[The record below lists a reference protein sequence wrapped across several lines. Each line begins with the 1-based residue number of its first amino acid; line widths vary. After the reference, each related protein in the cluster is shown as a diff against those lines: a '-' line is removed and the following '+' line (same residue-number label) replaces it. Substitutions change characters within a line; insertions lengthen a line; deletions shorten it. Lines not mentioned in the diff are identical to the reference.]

1 MQAEF
6 ESLEDNNTWTLVR
19 EPKDRKV
26 SPGDGYT
33 KSSMEQMVK
42 LISAK
47 LDT

>member
-6 ESLEDNNTWTLVR
+6 ESLEDNNTWTPVQ

-26 SPGDGYT
+26 YLENGYT
-33 KSSMEQMVK
+33 KSRMEQMVK
-42 LISAK
+42 LISTK